1 MPVSVSRIP
10 GARAGFTLLE
20 VLVVIALI
28 ALLTGVLVVG
38 TSRLLGDRPKSPAEL
53 FWLAAAAARKD
64 ALLQNQ
70 SVRLSLDSKTAEF
83 VLTANVTAGVATT
96 AVTATTGE
104 TRLPF
109 VPKAISELDFLPP
122 KATGLGSA
130 MLIAGELV
138 ETRTQPYVTFYGDG
152 TCSPF
157 RVQLRSPAQTRVL
170 EIDPWTCAPML
181 ASQPAR

>member
-1 MPVSVSRIP
+1 MPVSVSRIA

-20 VLVVIALI
+20 VLVTIALI

-38 TSRLLGDRPKSPAEL
+38 TGRLLGDRPKTPDEL
-53 FWLAAAAARKD
+53 FWRAAAAAHKD
-64 ALLQNQ
+64 ALLHNQ
-70 SVRLSLDSKTAEF
+70 PVRLSLDPATAEF
-83 VLTANVTAGVATT
+83 VLAAATA
-96 AVTATTGE
+96 E

-122 KATGLGSA
+122 KTTGPGAA

-138 ETRTQPYVTFYGDG
+138 ETRTQPFVTFYGDG
-152 TCSPF
+152 TCAPF
-157 RVQLRSPAQTRVL
+157 RVQLRGPAQTRVL

-181 ASQPAR
+181 AAQPAR